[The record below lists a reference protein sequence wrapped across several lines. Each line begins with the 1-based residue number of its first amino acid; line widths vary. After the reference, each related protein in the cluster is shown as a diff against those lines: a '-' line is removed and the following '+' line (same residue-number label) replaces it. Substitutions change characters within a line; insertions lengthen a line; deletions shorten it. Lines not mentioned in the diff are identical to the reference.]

1 MKRWLKCCAV
11 VLFIASVVPQS
22 LAATF
27 PDVDSNHPNHAAI
40 AFLRD
45 RGVINGFPDGYYRP
59 QNPVTRG
66 EILKILMR
74 AAGHTNLPSVSS
86 DPFPDVSSSH
96 VFASYIQTA
105 VQLGIVR
112 GYDDGLFRMDR
123 TVSRIEALKMLLL
136 ANRINV
142 STLPGGASYADIE
155 IGAWYEPYA
164 KYALDHGLVTVFP
177 GNTLRRDELLN
188 RGLVAE
194 MVYRFYNDRTDLLPA
209 VSSTTP
215 AATTTPSSSPTPTAT
230 TTPTPTPS
238 PTASFILPPGITLP
252 DTALPVLSQPAQ
264 NVRIQVIDPALQ
276 CNFTAGN
283 ERLDYSAKVWIQQG
297 MENNS
302 HMQFRYYWE
311 FGDGTVTPDM
321 YYTYYHGVDDGIA
334 EHRTFDLPAYQ
345 RAFPNPFWA
354 RATIYVYVT
363 GGTYAGTRSGSDIV
377 DCTNFVS

>member
-11 VLFIASVVPQS
+11 VLFIVSVVPQS
-22 LAATF
+22 AAATF
-27 PDVDSNHPNHAAI
+27 PDVDSSHPNHAAI

-74 AAGHTNLPSVSS
+74 AAGHTNLPSVNS

-136 ANRINV
+136 ANRIDIN
-142 STLPGGASYADIE
+142 TLPRGASYSDIE

-164 KYALDHGLVTVFP
+164 KYALDHGLVNAFS

-194 MVYRFYNDRTDLLPA
+194 MVYRFYNDRPELLP
-209 VSSTTP
+209 TTP
-215 AATTTPSSSPTPTAT
+215 TTTPPSASPTPTPTST
-230 TTPTPTPS
+230 TTPPTPTPS
-238 PTASFILPPGITLP
+238 PTSSFILPPGVTLP
-252 DTALPVLSQPAQ
+252 TTPLPILSQPAQ
-264 NVRIQVIDPALQ
+264 NVRIQVIDPVLH
-276 CNFTAGN
+276 CDFTIGN
-283 ERLDYSAKVWIQQG
+283 ERLDYSAKVWIQPG

-321 YYTYYHGVDDGIA
+321 YYTYYHGVDTGIA
-334 EHRTFDLPAYQ
+334 EDRTFDLPTYE

-377 DCTNFVS
+377 DCTHFGS

>member
-1 MKRWLKCCAV
+1 MKVWLKCCVV
-11 VLFIASVVPQS
+11 VLFTVCIVPQS
-22 LAATF
+22 SAATF
-27 PDVDSNHPNHAAI
+27 PDVDASNPNHAAI

-74 AAGHTNLPSVSS
+74 SAGHTSLPTVST

-96 VFASYIQTA
+96 TFAGYIQTA

-136 ANRINV
+136 ANRIDIT
-142 STLPGGASYADIE
+142 TLPGGASYSDID
-155 IGAWYEPYA
+155 IGAWYAPYA
-164 KYALDHGLVTVFP
+164 KYALDHGLVTAFS

-194 MVYRFYNDRTDLLPA
+194 MVYRFYNDRPDLLPA
-209 VSSTTP
+209 L
-215 AATTTPSSSPTPTAT
+215 AATTPPSPSPTPTPTPTAT
-230 TTPTPTPS
+230 ASPTPTPS
-238 PTASFILPPGITLP
+238 PTSSFLLPPGVTLP
-252 DTALPVLSQPAQ
+252 TTPLPILSQPAQ
-264 NVRIQVIDPALQ
+264 NVRIQVVDPFLQ
-276 CNFTAGN
+276 CNFTVGN

-302 HMQFRYYWE
+302 HMEFRYYWE
-311 FGDGTVTPDM
+311 FGDGSVTPDM
-321 YYTYYHGVDDGIA
+321 YYTYYHGIEDGIPENRA
-334 EHRTFDLPAYQ
+334 FNLPVYN

-354 RATIYVYVT
+354 RATIYVYVN

-377 DCTNFVS
+377 DCSQVVS